1 MDFLF
6 DQLKK
11 FGDSAFE
18 FLMRLLVCVVI
29 LAVGMW
35 LVKWF
40 MRRFV
45 NSRLYGRLDES
56 LGRFLVSFI
65 RIIMYVL
72 LFITAASVVGIPM
85 TSFVTLLASAGV
97 AIGLALQG
105 ALSNLAG
112 GVMILLFK
120 PFKIGDY
127 IEMASGSGTVTDIT
141 VFYTMLCTPDNKQI
155 TLPNGQLTNAAI
167 INYSANDRRRV
178 DLVFTAAYNSDADK
192 VVSVLLEAAGA
203 HSLVL
208 KDPAPFAAL
217 SAQRDRALEFVLRM
231 WCMSGDYWTVNFDIQ
246 KSVKRAFDENG
257 IEIPFPQ
264 LDVHTN

>member
-1 MDFLF
+1 
-6 DQLKK
+6 
-11 FGDSAFE
+11 
-18 FLMRLLVCVVI
+18 
-29 LAVGMW
+29 
-35 LVKWF
+35 
-40 MRRFV
+40 
-45 NSRLYGRLDES
+45 
-56 LGRFLVSFI
+56 
-65 RIIMYVL
+65 
-72 LFITAASVVGIPM
+72 
-85 TSFVTLLASAGV
+85 
-97 AIGLALQG
+97 
-105 ALSNLAG
+105 
-112 GVMILLFK
+112 MILLFK

-217 SAQRDRALEFVLRM
+217 SAQRDSALEFVLRM
-231 WCMSGDYWTVNFDIQ
+231 
-246 KSVKRAFDENG
+246 
-257 IEIPFPQ
+257 
-264 LDVHTN
+264 